1 MQFYPFILSLHIVF
15 SGVWLVNLLVELYFK
30 KSINASVGKSSET
43 SLVSLY
49 LKFVNIVGIIG
60 AVGILVTGIL
70 MVVLNPGYQ
79 FFQFTANHWLTTKQ
93 IVMVVI
99 LILLFWKLIPTAKKL
114 RLEIAKDLSSP
125 VDDKSGLRSNLKKLY
140 TLNFQ
145 MNILVVINFLMAI
158 TRIFYS

>member
-15 SGVWLVNLLVELYFK
+15 AGVWLVNLLVELYFK
-30 KSINASVGKSSET
+30 KSINASVGKPSET
-43 SLVSLY
+43 GLVSLY

-60 AVGILVTGIL
+60 AAGILVTGIL

-125 VDDKSGLRSNLKKLY
+125 VDDKSGLRTNLKKLY
-140 TLNFQ
+140 SLNFQ

-158 TRIFYS
+158 TRVFYS

>member
-30 KSINASVGKSSET
+30 KSINASVGKLSET

-60 AVGILVTGIL
+60 AAGILVTGIL

-125 VDDKSGLRSNLKKLY
+125 IDDKSGLRTNLKKLY
-140 TLNFQ
+140 SLNFQ